1 MAAARIMGDVCHRLI
16 KPDNTNTMVTQ
27 ALAKVAEAYD
37 VRLVQGILMHQVRSL
52 PFPALTRR

>member
-16 KPDNTNTMVTQ
+16 KPDNTNTMVTA

-37 VRLVQGILMHQVRSL
+37 VHLVQGILMHQVGSL
-52 PFPALTRR
+52 PVPHT